1 MAPIQTDNLRIAE
14 LRPLPA
20 PADLA
25 REIPRDDA
33 ISQTVTDCRQ
43 AVRDILAGRDDRL
56 LVVVGP
62 CSIHDPKSALE
73 YAQRLTEL
81 RQRLADRLEIV
92 MRVYF
97 EKPRT
102 TVGWKGLINDP
113 HLDGSG
119 RIEEGLPLARRLL
132 LQINQLGLPAATEF
146 LDPIMPQY
154 FADLIAW
161 GAIGARTTESQIH
174 RQLASGLSCPV
185 GFKNGTDGG
194 VQVAL
199 DAIRSARS
207 SHSFPAITAEG
218 RAAIA
223 TTTGNPDCHVV
234 LRGGNKGPNFSPAHI
249 DQLAASAAKD
259 GIDPGI
265 VVDASHAN
273 SGKDP
278 ERQPEV
284 IADIAARIREGETRI
299 RGVMLES
306 HLVGGRQDQ
315 VPGQPLTYG
324 QSITD
329 GCLGWE
335 RTVEVLEL
343 LAETAGS
350 RLQQAA

>member
-1 MAPIQTDNLRIAE
+1 MPIETNNLRITE
-14 LRPLPA
+14 LRPLPP
-20 PADLA
+20 PAVLA
-25 REIPRDDA
+25 MEIPRDDDVSRTVISSRGA
-33 ISQTVTDCRQ
+33 IC
-43 AVRDILAGRDDRL
+43 DILSGRDNRL

-62 CSIHDPKSALE
+62 CSIHDPEAALD
-73 YAQRLTEL
+73 YAAGLAAERHALS
-81 RQRLADRLEIV
+81 RQLEIV

-119 RIEEGLPLARRLL
+119 RIEDGLPMARRLL
-132 LQINQLGLPAATEF
+132 LNINRMGLPAATEF

-194 VQVAL
+194 AQVAL
-199 DAIRSARS
+199 DAIRAAAGQ
-207 SHSFPAITAEG
+207 HSFPAIDADG

-223 TTTGNPDCHVV
+223 TTAGNPNCHIV
-234 LRGGNKGPNFSPAHI
+234 LRGGNGGPNYSPSDI
-249 DQLAASAAKD
+249 DAISAAAARA

-265 VVDASHAN
+265 VIDASHAN

-278 ERQPEV
+278 ARQPAV
-284 IADIAARIREGETRI
+284 IADVGAQIRAGETRI
-299 RGVMLES
+299 RGVMIES
-306 HLVGGRQDQ
+306 NLVAGRQDI

-324 QSITD
+324 QSVTD
-329 GCLGWE
+329 GCIGWAQTRDLLGE
-335 RTVEVLEL
+335 LADTV
-343 LAETAGS
+343 AT
-350 RLQQAA
+350 RLHKAA